1 VDFDGI
7 IDDMRLETVVWW
19 AQTGTLDG
27 AGNHTYSAGVEIDVR
42 WEDRK
47 ENFITSEG
55 EEKTSKAVVYPDES
69 KNIKVNDQLFRG
81 ELTDLDSAQAANP
94 NLKAEAYRIQALNSS
109 KDIDTETTMKEAF
122 L

>member
-1 VDFDGI
+1 MDFDGI
-7 IDDMRLETVVWW
+7 IDDMRLETLVWW
-19 AQTGTLDG
+19 SQTGSLDG
-27 AGNHTYSAGVEIDVR
+27 AGNYIYSAGVEIKGR

-81 ELTDLDSAQAANP
+81 ELTDLDSAQTANP

>member
-1 VDFDGI
+1 MDFDGI
-7 IDDMRLETVVWW
+7 IDDMRLETAVWW
-19 AQTGTLDG
+19 AQTGSLDG
-27 AGNHTYSAGVEIDVR
+27 AGNYIYSAGVEIDVR

-69 KNIKVNDQLFRG
+69 KDIKVNDQLFRG
-81 ELTDLDSAQAANP
+81 VLTDLDSVQTANP
-94 NLKAEAYRIQALNSS
+94 NLKSDAYRIQGLDSS
-109 KDIDTETTMKEAF
+109 KDIDVETTLIEVF